1 MEAQEA
7 SEVPL
12 LSGTVPLTLLGSLM
26 IGSLEDAGTCLIV
39 RLWVVKDKMSGTGFA
54 ILNTSLHGAKSKLT

>member
-26 IGSLEDAGTCLIV
+26 IGSVEGAGTCLIV

-54 ILNTSLHGAKSKLT
+54 IPSTSLLWSKE